1 MNPTH
6 RYASTGNYL
15 VTLIAVD
22 AATCNISDTNSFTLR
37 VEPVPQ
43 SGIDFNPNP
52 VPTNEPVNFVNLSS
66 GASRYKW
73 LFGDGFTLETFRK
86 DTIVK
91 HLYNAS
97 ETYNACLVA
106 FNPAGCSD
114 TACINV
120 AVTVVPGVEV
130 PNAFSPN
137 GDGRNDRVFIKGF
150 GIAKISWRI
159 YNRWGELVF
168 FTNDYMQGWDGKQ
181 NGKDL
186 LQGVY
191 HYVLEVE
198 FSDGRKGTKKGDIT
212 LLK

>member
-1 MNPTH
+1 
-6 RYASTGNYL
+6 
-15 VTLIAVD
+15 
-22 AATCNISDTNSFTLR
+22 
-37 VEPVPQ
+37 
-43 SGIDFNPNP
+43 
-52 VPTNEPVNFVNLSS
+52 
-66 GASRYKW
+66 
-73 LFGDGFTLETFRK
+73 
-86 DTIVK
+86 
-91 HLYNAS
+91 
-97 ETYNACLVA
+97 LVA